1 MYFSDPFG
9 PLPKGSF
16 HFSQDLHLT
25 MKTIFRTIGLLVLVA
40 FITATTGCTG
50 LFFHPSRD
58 MQESPA
64 VKLFPHRDI
73 VFQASD
79 GMVLHGWYFPAERAV
94 GSVLVLHGNAQNL
107 SNHVNSVLW
116 LVKEGFNLFIIDYR
130 GYGWSGGEPDLD
142 GVHKDADAALEKLFS
157 LPETDPDRVVVLG
170 QSLGGSIAVYTVARS
185 PHKDRI
191 RALVVESAFSS
202 YRRIAREKL
211 DSFWLTWPFQY
222 PLSWTV
228 SDSYSAEKWIGQ
240 VSPVPVLILH
250 GMDDPVVPTHHGRML
265 FEAAREPKQLW
276 LTTTPGHIMSFA
288 DGKVRSQLTAFLR
301 TALTVTGR
309 ERYALRTGP

>member
-1 MYFSDPFG
+1 MRI
-9 PLPKGSF
+9 
-16 HFSQDLHLT
+16 LHRFILLFLLLT
-25 MKTIFRTIGLLVLVA
+25 S
-40 FITATTGCTG
+40 TGCSS
-50 LFFHPSRD
+50 LFFHPTRD
-58 MQESPA
+58 VQESPA
-64 VKLFPHRDI
+64 VKLFSHRDI

-79 GMVLHGWYFPAERAV
+79 GMVLHGWYFPAERAA

-107 SNHVNSVLW
+107 STHVNSVLW

-185 PHKDRI
+185 PRKERI
-191 RALVVESAFSS
+191 RALVIDSAFSS

-228 SDSYSAEKWIGQ
+228 SDSYSAERWIGQ

-250 GMDDPVVPTHHGRML
+250 GLDDPVVPAHHGRLL
-265 FEAAREPKQLW
+265 FDAARDPKQFW
-276 LTTTPGHIMSFA
+276 LTARPGHIQSFGDDA
-288 DGKVRSQLTAFLR
+288 VRSQLARFLD
-301 TALTVTGR
+301 
-309 ERYALRTGP
+309 EALRQQGGTKK

>member
-1 MYFSDPFG
+1 MRI
-9 PLPKGSF
+9 
-16 HFSQDLHLT
+16 LHRFLLLFLLLT
-25 MKTIFRTIGLLVLVA
+25 S
-40 FITATTGCTG
+40 TGCSS
-50 LFFHPSRD
+50 LFFHPTRD
-58 MQESPA
+58 VQESPA
-64 VKLFPHRDI
+64 VKLFSHRDI

-79 GMVLHGWYFPAERAV
+79 GMVLHGWYFPAERAA

-107 SNHVNSVLW
+107 STHVNSVLW

-185 PHKDRI
+185 PRKDRI

-228 SDSYSAEKWIGQ
+228 SDSYSAESWIGQ

-250 GMDDPVVPTHHGRML
+250 GLDDPVVPTHHGRLL
-265 FEAAREPKQLW
+265 FDAARDPKQFW
-276 LTTTPGHIMSFA
+276 LTARPGHIQSFGDDA
-288 DGKVRSQLTAFLR
+288 VRSQLARFLD
-301 TALTVTGR
+301 
-309 ERYALRTGP
+309 EALRQQGGTKK

>member
-1 MYFSDPFG
+1 MQT
-9 PLPKGSF
+9 F
-16 HFSQDLHLT
+16 HRF
-25 MKTIFRTIGLLVLVA
+25 ILLLLLL
-40 FITATTGCTG
+40 ATTSCSG

-64 VKLFPHRDI
+64 VKLFSHRDI

-79 GMVLHGWYFPAERAV
+79 GMVLHGWYFPVENAH
-94 GSVLVLHGNAQNL
+94 GSILVLHGNAQNI

-116 LVKEGFNLFIIDYR
+116 LVKEGFNIFIIDYR
-130 GYGWSGGEPDLD
+130 GYGWSGGEPGLD

-157 LPETDPDRVVVLG
+157 LPETDPDRVLVMG

-185 PHKDRI
+185 PRKERI
-191 RALVVESAFSS
+191 RALVIDSAFSS

-228 SDSYSAEKWIGQ
+228 SDAYSAEKWIGQ
-240 VSPVPVLILH
+240 ISPVPVLILH
-250 GMDDPVVPTHHGRML
+250 GLDDPVVPMHHGRRL
-265 FEAAREPKQLW
+265 FEVARDPKQFW
-276 LTTTPGHIMSFA
+276 LTMRPGHVQSFGEEA
-288 DGKVRSQLTAFLR
+288 VRLQLVRFLDE
-301 TALTVTGR
+301 ALGQRGGTKK
-309 ERYALRTGP
+309 

>member
-1 MYFSDPFG
+1 MRI
-9 PLPKGSF
+9 
-16 HFSQDLHLT
+16 LHRFLLLFLLLT
-25 MKTIFRTIGLLVLVA
+25 S
-40 FITATTGCTG
+40 TGCSS
-50 LFFHPSRD
+50 LFFHPTRD
-58 MQESPA
+58 VQESPA
-64 VKLFPHRDI
+64 VKLFSHRDI

-79 GMVLHGWYFPAERAV
+79 GMVLHGWYFPAERAA

-107 SNHVNSVLW
+107 STHVNSVLW

-142 GVHKDADAALEKLFS
+142 GVHRDADAALEKLFS
-157 LPETDPDRVVVLG
+157 LPETDPDRIVVLG

-185 PHKDRI
+185 PRKERI
-191 RALVVESAFSS
+191 RALVIDSAFSS

-228 SDSYSAEKWIGQ
+228 SDSYSAESWIGQ

-250 GMDDPVVPTHHGRML
+250 GLDDPVVPTHHGRLL
-265 FEAAREPKQLW
+265 FDAARDPKQFW
-276 LTTTPGHIMSFA
+276 LTARPGHIQSFGDDA
-288 DGKVRSQLTAFLR
+288 VRSQLARFLD
-301 TALTVTGR
+301 
-309 ERYALRTGP
+309 EALRQQGGTKK

>member
-1 MYFSDPFG
+1 
-9 PLPKGSF
+9 
-16 HFSQDLHLT
+16 LHRFLLLFLLLT
-25 MKTIFRTIGLLVLVA
+25 S
-40 FITATTGCTG
+40 TGCSS
-50 LFFHPSRD
+50 LFFHPTRD
-58 MQESPA
+58 VQESPA
-64 VKLFPHRDI
+64 VKLFSHRDI

-79 GMVLHGWYFPAERAV
+79 GMVLHGWYFPAERAA

-107 SNHVNSVLW
+107 STHVNSVLW

-170 QSLGGSIAVYTVARS
+170 QSIGGSIAVYTVARS
-185 PHKDRI
+185 PRKDRI

-228 SDSYSAEKWIGQ
+228 SDSYSAESWIGQ

-250 GMDDPVVPTHHGRML
+250 GLDDPVVPTHHGRLL
-265 FEAAREPKQLW
+265 FDAARDPKQFW
-276 LTTTPGHIMSFA
+276 LTARPGHIQSFGDDA
-288 DGKVRSQLTAFLR
+288 VRSQLARFLD
-301 TALTVTGR
+301 
-309 ERYALRTGP
+309 EALRQQGGTKK

>member
-1 MYFSDPFG
+1 MRI
-9 PLPKGSF
+9 
-16 HFSQDLHLT
+16 LHRFILLFLLLT
-25 MKTIFRTIGLLVLVA
+25 S
-40 FITATTGCTG
+40 TGCSS
-50 LFFHPSRD
+50 LFFHPTRD
-58 MQESPA
+58 VQESPA
-64 VKLFPHRDI
+64 VKLFSHRDI
-73 VFQASD
+73 IFQASD
-79 GMVLHGWYFPAERAV
+79 GMVLHGWYFPAEKAR

-107 SNHVNSVLW
+107 STHVNSVLW

-142 GVHKDADAALEKLFS
+142 GVHKDADAALDKLFS

-185 PHKDRI
+185 PRKERI
-191 RALVVESAFSS
+191 RALVVDSAFSS

-228 SDSYSAEKWIGQ
+228 SDSYSAESWIGQ

-250 GMDDPVVPTHHGRML
+250 GLDDPVVPTHHGRLL
-265 FEAAREPKQLW
+265 FDAARDPKQFW
-276 LTTTPGHIMSFA
+276 LTARPGHIQSFGDDA
-288 DGKVRSQLTAFLR
+288 VRSQLARFLD
-301 TALTVTGR
+301 
-309 ERYALRTGP
+309 EALRQQGGTKK

>member
-1 MYFSDPFG
+1 MQNFC
-9 PLPKGSF
+9 
-16 HFSQDLHLT
+16 
-25 MKTIFRTIGLLVLVA
+25 R
-40 FITATTGCTG
+40 FILITFLFFALTGCSS
-50 LFFHPSRD
+50 LFFYPSRD
-58 MQESPA
+58 VQEGPA

-79 GMVLHGWYFPAERAV
+79 GMVLHGWYFPAERAA

-107 SNHVNSVLW
+107 STHVNSVLW

-157 LPETDPDRVVVLG
+157 LPETDPNRIVVLG

-185 PHKDRI
+185 PRKSLI

-228 SDSYSAEKWIGQ
+228 SDAYSAEKWIGQ

-250 GMDDPVVPTHHGRML
+250 GLDDPVVPTQHGRRL
-265 FEAAREPKQLW
+265 FEAARDPKQFW
-276 LTTTPGHIMSFA
+276 LTARPGHIQSFGDDA
-288 DGKVRSQLTAFLR
+288 VRNQLAAFLR
-301 TALTVTGR
+301 TALTATGR
-309 ERYALRTGP
+309 AK